1 MNWNPTKM
9 YPDQKNIPTF
19 PLAPLGYQKF
29 IFNLQLF
36 AAQQTKPKIEIKNL
50 ACKFNSITISIE
62 NWRALFKVFSPAAR
76 EGKYVSDNPLDVA
89 ELYAWLINVS
99 HPSAEPLNIP
109 WQRTTWRYS
118 IFDIRNISHGR
129 HTKKTKKR
137 WDAMRTKPICAHWG
151 AKFMALTI
159 RIRAAVRRKGGVA

>member
-62 NWRALFKVFSPAAR
+62 NWRASFEVFSPAAR

-99 HPSAEPLNIP
+99 PS
-109 WQRTTWRYS
+109 QRRTT
-118 IFDIRNISHGR
+118 
-129 HTKKTKKR
+129 
-137 WDAMRTKPICAHWG
+137 
-151 AKFMALTI
+151 
-159 RIRAAVRRKGGVA
+159 